1 MVLFYVNY
9 YSSRVNSGCS
19 GLQLWGRR
27 TRACGVSEGQR
38 LEVIVSQGPEP
49 VCVCVCVTD
58 GLFSAVTCVL
68 GPPSATRESGGL
80 RRVSCPCEAL
90 VRVVTHSEVQL
101 ARLCSPRRVSLLL
114 CCHGDRRDRCH
125 TENNVSINA
134 RPNLL
139 LLLDVR
145 PCLFVKHSGIMG
157 DSITPNKRAN
167 GAPRAAPPGRQTP
180 GGRPPSFTA
189 AAAPQ
194 TTWNGSSL
202 ASCLHPGLTFDPT
215 DPNISDLC
223 FRSTGVTCALA
234 VF

>member
-1 MVLFYVNY
+1 MTLN
-9 YSSRVNSGCS
+9 R
-19 GLQLWGRR
+19 
-27 TRACGVSEGQR
+27 
-38 LEVIVSQGPEP
+38 
-49 VCVCVCVTD
+49 CVCVCVTD
-58 GLFSAVTCVL
+58 GLFSVVTCVL

-139 LLLDVR
+139 LLDVR
-145 PCLFVKHSGIMG
+145 PCLFVKRSGIMG
-157 DSITPNKRAN
+157 DSIAPNKRAN

-189 AAAPQ
+189 AAPQPRGTAPV
-194 TTWNGSSL
+194 SL
-202 ASCLHPGLTFDPT
+202 PVCIP
-215 DPNISDLC
+215 
-223 FRSTGVTCALA
+223 V
-234 VF
+234 